1 MAANIKHETIKEEIS
16 YQSED
21 DDDDSDDSDDSES
34 GAEKFKSARQSVG
47 GISLEDVTSA
57 HKNGE

>member
-1 MAANIKHETIKEEIS
+1 MAANIKHETIKEEVS
-16 YQSED
+16 YQSE
-21 DDDDSDDSDDSES
+21 DDDSDDSDDSES

>member
-21 DDDDSDDSDDSES
+21 DDSDDSDDSES
-34 GAEKFKSARQSVG
+34 GGDKFKSARQSVG
-47 GISLEDVTSA
+47 A
-57 HKNGE
+57 

>member
-21 DDDDSDDSDDSES
+21 DDSDDSDDSES
-34 GAEKFKSARQSVG
+34 GGEKFKSARQSVVG
-47 GISLEDVTSA
+47 
-57 HKNGE
+57 

>member
-21 DDDDSDDSDDSES
+21 DDSDDSDDSES
-34 GAEKFKSARQSVG
+34 GGEKFKSAR
-47 GISLEDVTSA
+47 
-57 HKNGE
+57 

>member
-21 DDDDSDDSDDSES
+21 DEDSDDSDDSES
-34 GAEKFKSARQSVG
+34 GGDKFKSAR
-47 GISLEDVTSA
+47 
-57 HKNGE
+57 